1 MSDSYAGDPNTGAT
15 PGLQFNSLPYN
26 TQQRYLA
33 LITVWQSRLD
43 DAEKQLA
50 GLGSSSVEEYDFRA
64 GDGSQKVKRRSLKEL
79 TDYIQLCENK
89 IEFYWRK
96 LYGRGATNLS
106 LRRKV

>member
-1 MSDSYAGDPNTGAT
+1 MAGDPNTGAT

-33 LITVWQSRLD
+33 LITNWQARLA
-43 DAEKQLA
+43 DAESQLA
-50 GLGSSSVEEYDFRA
+50 SLGSSTVEEYDFSA
-64 GDGSQKVKRRSLKEL
+64 GDGRQKVKRRSLKEI
-79 TDYIQLCENK
+79 TDYMQLCENK

-96 LYGRGATNLS
+96 MYGKGATMLT